1 MDFRNTVDEAL
12 AWARGWFDYG
22 GAPWFFYQ
30 TGIIVGLA
38 ASRIEPLLENR
49 ARQIKGHPGLLRVIV
64 ALLRRTDWVLF
75 TVFLLAA
82 VILLRG
88 ITWPSR
94 SYIISIALS
103 FVPGV
108 AVRLRAV
115 AHHPQSASRAHS
127 WLTRDGREY
136 LIPNEDFITQRV
148 INWTFRDDLVR
159 LDVEFGVS
167 YDADPHRV
175 SQLAIQA
182 ALTVPRVEAD
192 RRPVCWLTAFG
203 GSSLDF
209 VLRFWVH
216 EPQQGLTNM
225 RGKVL
230 LALWD
235 TFKENGIGIPYPHR
249 EIIMKQG
256 FQSRPVNTG

>member
-1 MDFRNTVDEAL
+1 M
-12 AWARGWFDYG
+12 
-22 GAPWFFYQ
+22 
-30 TGIIVGLA
+30 
-38 ASRIEPLLENR
+38 
-49 ARQIKGHPGLLRVIV
+49 
-64 ALLRRTDWVLF
+64 
-75 TVFLLAA
+75 
-82 VILLRG
+82 
-88 ITWPSR
+88 
-94 SYIISIALS
+94 
-103 FVPGV
+103 
-108 AVRLRAV
+108 
-115 AHHPQSASRAHS
+115 
-127 WLTRDGREY
+127 TRDGREY

-167 YDADPHRV
+167 YDADPHKV

-203 GSSLDF
+203 RSSLDF

-216 EPQQGLTNM
+216 EPQQGLTNV

-235 TFKENGIGIPYPHR
+235 TFKENGVGIPYPHR

-256 FQSRPVNTG
+256 SQSRPVNTG